1 MAGLISGST
10 GDISSRQ
17 VVFQVLFM
25 HAVLRFNS
33 EKEEGGKV
41 KTLLENAVETICF
54 EKMVIEFPLRK
65 KRMIL
70 KSFSTYLHNHI
81 MFYFIFF

>member
-33 EKEEGGKV
+33 ENGGKQG
-41 KTLLENAVETICF
+41 KTLLENVVEAICF
-54 EKMVIEFPLRK
+54 EKMVIGFPEK
-65 KRMIL
+65 KKTDFKII
-70 KSFSTYLHNHI
+70 FHI
-81 MFYFIFF
+81 FT

>member
-1 MAGLISGST
+1 MAGFISGST

-33 EKEEGGKV
+33 ENGGGKV

-54 EKMVIEFPLRK
+54 EKMVIELPLRK
-65 KRMIL
+65 KMNDFKII
-70 KSFSTYLHNHI
+70 FHI
-81 MFYFIFF
+81 FT

>member
-25 HAVLRFNS
+25 HIVLCFNS
-33 EKEEGGKV
+33 ENGGKKGKRKKK

-65 KRMIL
+65 KMKDFKII
-70 KSFSTYLHNHI
+70 FHI
-81 MFYFIFF
+81 FT